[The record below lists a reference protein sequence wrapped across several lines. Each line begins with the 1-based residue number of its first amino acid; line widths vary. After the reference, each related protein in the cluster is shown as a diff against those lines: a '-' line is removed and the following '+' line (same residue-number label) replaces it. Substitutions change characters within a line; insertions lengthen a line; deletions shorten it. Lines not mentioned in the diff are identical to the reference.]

1 MTGVTGVGPLVRLAV
16 RRDRVLLS
24 VWAVLLAGMAGLSA
38 SATVGLYPDLASRV
52 QAAQN
57 INATSS
63 LVGLY
68 GRIYDVTALGA
79 LATIK
84 LGGFG
89 AALLGVLGLVLI
101 VRHTRAEEEA
111 GRLELVGAGVVG
123 RYAAL
128 TAALLVTTTAL
139 VAIGALTSGA
149 LIAAGLPSSGS
160 IAFGLSWA
168 GTGIAF
174 AAVGAV
180 AAQMTTSARGAIG
193 AAGATLGLAYLLR
206 GIGDSS
212 DPDGLRWLS
221 WLSPVGWAQ
230 QVRPYA
236 GDRWLLLTPLL
247 ALAVATSAVAYVL
260 LARRDLGAGLL
271 TDRPGPAT
279 APAGLRSPLGLA
291 WRLHRVALA
300 AWLVAFLLVGIVVG
314 NIASDVGGLL
324 NSAQARDMILRLG
337 GRHGLTD
344 AFLAAEFS
352 IVGVLASVYGVQA
365 AMRLR
370 VEETALRAEPLL
382 ATAVS
387 RARWTAS
394 HTVVAVLGTTAL
406 MVGAGLGAGTAYA
419 AHTGDSAQIGR
430 VLGAALVQLPAVWV
444 LTGVV
449 VAAFGLAPRFVA
461 AGWAALAI
469 FLLIGQLGAIFE
481 FPQWVMDL
489 SPYTHVPRL
498 PGGPF
503 GPTPM
508 LWLLGI
514 AAALTG
520 VGFASFRRR
529 DLG

>member
-16 RRDRVLLS
+16 RRDRVLLP

-128 TAALLVTTTAL
+128 TAALLVTTTAV

-149 LIAAGLPSSGS
+149 LIAAGSPSSGS

-206 GIGDSS
+206 GSGTAPIRTGCGGCRGCHPSAGPSRSGPTPATAGCCSHRCWPSPSPPRLWRTSS
-212 DPDGLRWLS
+212 
-221 WLSPVGWAQ
+221 SPG
-230 QVRPYA
+230 
-236 GDRWLLLTPLL
+236 
-247 ALAVATSAVAYVL
+247 ATSA
-260 LARRDLGAGLL
+260 
-271 TDRPGPAT
+271 PAC
-279 APAGLRSPLGLA
+279 
-291 WRLHRVALA
+291 
-300 AWLVAFLLVGIVVG
+300 
-314 NIASDVGGLL
+314 
-324 NSAQARDMILRLG
+324 
-337 GRHGLTD
+337 
-344 AFLAAEFS
+344 
-352 IVGVLASVYGVQA
+352 
-365 AMRLR
+365 
-370 VEETALRAEPLL
+370 
-382 ATAVS
+382 
-387 RARWTAS
+387 
-394 HTVVAVLGTTAL
+394 
-406 MVGAGLGAGTAYA
+406 
-419 AHTGDSAQIGR
+419 
-430 VLGAALVQLPAVWV
+430 
-444 LTGVV
+444 
-449 VAAFGLAPRFVA
+449 
-461 AGWAALAI
+461 
-469 FLLIGQLGAIFE
+469 
-481 FPQWVMDL
+481 
-489 SPYTHVPRL
+489 
-498 PGGPF
+498 
-503 GPTPM
+503 
-508 LWLLGI
+508 
-514 AAALTG
+514 
-520 VGFASFRRR
+520 
-529 DLG
+529 